1 MQMYEVKRA
10 FTSTAKRKGGVVPSE
25 WILQPC
31 PLVPKFPKDIS
42 TLDFDEHTCLE
53 KHDTFFVNSFHDQA
67 TYQTIF

>member
-1 MQMYEVKRA
+1 MYEVKRA
-10 FTSTAKRKGGVVPSE
+10 FTSTAKRKGGVVPLE